1 MTGTCNADTWLTG
14 VILCCIGVTLLL
26 TNCFIQRIAIHFQ
39 QAVIREER
47 KMTRNKLKSVQIEDV
62 VSVNERGL
70 PFAMKGQSRLRM

>member
-1 MTGTCNADTWLTG
+1 MMGTCNADTWLTG

-47 KMTRNKLKSVQIEDV
+47 K
-62 VSVNERGL
+62 
-70 PFAMKGQSRLRM
+70 